1 MTPETALYRFYELVD
16 QASRKAGRFLTL
28 EQPFAELLQGAGFTV
43 TDNTKLK
50 LPLGSWPADKK
61 FKELGL
67 WWGVVARTGFEAY
80 GLALLTRA
88 LGMEVDE
95 VKKLTGQCEAEVMGR
110 KVHAYGTM

>member
-1 MTPETALYRFYELVD
+1 LTPETALYRFYELVD
-16 QASRKAGRFLTL
+16 QASCKAGRFLTL
-28 EQPFAELLQGAGFTV
+28 EQPFAELLQGAGFAV
-43 TDNTKLK
+43 MDNTKLK